1 MDRQIRRV
9 GIGFVLLF
17 ALLFGQLTYVQVV
30 AADRIAN
37 DPANAARQI
46 IAEYK
51 VERGVILTR
60 DGVVLAE
67 SVPAEEGSALLFDRD
82 YPQGALYGHI
92 TGYYSRIFGRSG
104 LEDAM
109 NEELSG
115 EAPELAIQNLSDLI
129 LGRPREGA
137 SIVVTIDH
145 DLQTAAADALGNLPG
160 GVAAIDP
167 NTGDILALV
176 SNPSFDPLEIST
188 GTDRAIRRAW
198 KRLTDAEDRPLISRA
213 TDELFPPGSSFKIVT
228 ASAALENG
236 FGIDSTWPNPHR
248 LALPQTTNQLRNFA
262 DVHCNGGSATITLLE
277 GFVES
282 CNVTFGQ
289 VALEVGAR
297 EMAEQARA
305 FGFCPTFPPTQTDC
319 LEETIPF
326 VLEFETGRFPDPAYF
341 ADQQPLLAFSGVG
354 LDNDLTNP
362 LMQALVAGAVA
373 NEGTMMQ
380 PRLVTTVLDP
390 QGRPVRE
397 YGVEQFSQPISD
409 ETARALTEMMRQVVS
424 RGTAFSAFADSPCR
438 DLVAGKTGTATGVE
452 SEAPHAWFTA
462 FAPAGPGQRQ
472 IAVAVIVEN
481 GGGDTEATGGA
492 VAAPIARAVIEA
504 YLGGCVRE

>member
-1 MDRQIRRV
+1 VDRQIRRV

-30 AADRIAN
+30 EADRIAN

-51 VERGVILTR
+51 VERGLILTEE
-60 DGVVLAE
+60 GVVLAK
-67 SVPAEEGSALLFDRD
+67 SVEGASTFRFDRA
-82 YPQGALYGHI
+82 YPFGDLYGHI

-104 LEDAM
+104 LEEAM
-109 NEELSG
+109 NDELAG
-115 EAPELAIQNLSDLI
+115 DAPELAIQNLSEMI

-145 DLQTAAADALGNLPG
+145 DLQMAASEALGDLPG

-176 SNPSFDPLEIST
+176 SNPSFDPSQVST
-188 GTDRAIRRAW
+188 GTERSIRRAW
-198 KRLTDAEDRPLISRA
+198 DRLTNTVERPLISRA
-213 TDELFPPGSSFKIVT
+213 TAELFAPGSSFKIVT

-236 FGIDSTWPNPHR
+236 FGINSSWPNPHR
-248 LALPQTTNQLRNFA
+248 LELEQTTNQLRNFA
-262 DVHCNGGSATITLLE
+262 DVHCNNGSATISLLE

-282 CNVTFGQ
+282 CNVTFGE
-289 VALEVGAR
+289 VALKVGER

-305 FGFCPTFPPTQTDC
+305 FGFCPTFPPTRTDC

-326 VLEFETGRFPDPAYF
+326 VLPFETGRFPDPVYF

-373 NEGTMMQ
+373 NQGTMMQ

-397 YGVEQFSQPISD
+397 YDVEQFGQPITD
-409 ETARALTEMMRQVVS
+409 ETALALTDMMRQVVS
-424 RGTAFSAFADSPCR
+424 RGTAFSAFADSPIR
-438 DLVAGKTGTATGVE
+438 DCVAGKTGTATGGE
-452 SEAPHAWFTA
+452 GEAPHAWFTA
-462 FAPAGPGQRQ
+462 FAPAGRGPT

-481 GGGDTEATGGA
+481 GGGDREATGGA
-492 VAAPIARAVIEA
+492 VAAPVARAVLEA
-504 YLGGCVRE
+504 YLGGC